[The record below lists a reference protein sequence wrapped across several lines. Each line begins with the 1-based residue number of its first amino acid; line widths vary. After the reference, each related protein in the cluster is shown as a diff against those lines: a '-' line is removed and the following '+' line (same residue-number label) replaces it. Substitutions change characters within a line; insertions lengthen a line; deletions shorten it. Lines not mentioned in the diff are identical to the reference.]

1 MEKKTGPLEGLNP
14 RQEEA
19 VKHFT
24 GPLLILA
31 GAGTGKTRVIT
42 HRIAYLIEAL
52 GVVPTQ
58 ILALTFTNKAAEEM
72 RERAA
77 SLIGERAGGAM
88 LSTFHS
94 FCNYI
99 LRRNIHRLGGYDGGF
114 SIYDETDA
122 RSCIKKI
129 LTAMELPVSGDFSP
143 ARIAGVISRAK
154 NFDIDPINCV
164 SMHEP
169 LNDHIT
175 AISMNYEKKL
185 RENNALDFDDLL
197 IKTLVLFRKDKET
210 LTRYKNRFQF
220 ILVDE
225 YQDTNRIQYEILREL
240 VSDDGNIT
248 VVGDLD
254 QAIYS
259 WRGADVGNIIS
270 YEKDF
275 KDVVVVALE
284 QNYRSKQRILDAAN
298 ELIKSNPG
306 IREKHLWSEL
316 GEGDPVRL
324 HIPWDER
331 DEASFIAREIDF
343 LVTEGYRLDDMAVLF
358 RARAQSRVFEDVFMK
373 MGIPY
378 KLINATAF
386 YDRKEIKDIIAY
398 LRVVENP
405 KDIISFDRIA
415 NEPRRGIG
423 KKSLERVEEAA
434 RMFGS
439 LFGILDN
446 EKSLPKGFPPKALP
460 LIKTL
465 KSLHESRGSMK
476 ITELVKRTSK
486 DTGFYAALEKAEKEE
501 GINRAE
507 NIDEFINIAAEY
519 ERMTSQPALEGFL
532 SHVSL
537 VADVD
542 LEDFGE
548 GNVRLMTLHSAKGL
562 EFPIVFL
569 AGVEE
574 GILPHRT
581 SVEERNGEFE
591 ERRLCYVGMTRARE
605 QLYMTACRQRLRF
618 GRVENNDISRFIEEI
633 GRGHFEVLKS
643 ARGGPAKGES
653 FFEDADDRAYNRIES
668 KFTVESVELPD
679 LDSDMDSGPGYRRRG
694 GRGFRPGD
702 RIEHETLG
710 YGTIVQC
717 KDDEIAVSFP
727 NRPVWWLSLDSAPI
741 RKA

>member
-1 MEKKTGPLEGLNP
+1 MEKSAGPLEGLNP

-42 HRIAYLIEAL
+42 HRIAYLIEGL

-58 ILALTFTNKAAEEM
+58 ILALTFTNKAAQEM
-72 RERAA
+72 RERTV
-77 SLIGERAGGAM
+77 SLIGERAHGV
-88 LSTFHS
+88 LLNTFHS

-99 LRRNIHRLGGYDGGF
+99 LRRNIQYLGSGYDGGF

-143 ARIAGVISRAK
+143 ARIAGIISRSK
-154 NFDIDPINCV
+154 NFDTDPINCV

-175 AISMNYEKKL
+175 TIAMNYEKKL
-185 RENNALDFDDLL
+185 RANNALDFDDLL
-197 IKTLVLFRKDKET
+197 IKTLVLFRKDKNVAK
-210 LTRYKNRFQF
+210 RYRDRFQF

-240 VSDDGNIT
+240 VPDDGNLT

-259 WRGADVGNIIS
+259 WRGADVGNILS
-270 YEKDF
+270 FEKDF
-275 KDVVVVALE
+275 TNVNVVALE
-284 QNYRSKQRILDAAN
+284 QNYRSKQNILDAAN
-298 ELIKSNPG
+298 SLIKSNPG
-306 IREKHLWSEL
+306 MREKHLWSQL

-324 HIPWDER
+324 HTPWDER
-331 DEASFIAREIDF
+331 DEASFIAREIDY
-343 LVTEGYRLDDMAVLF
+343 LVSEGLRLDDIAVLF
-358 RARAQSRVFEDVFMK
+358 RARAQSRVFEDVFIK
-373 MGIPY
+373 MGVPY

-386 YDRKEIKDIIAY
+386 YERKEIKDITAY

-405 KDIISFDRIA
+405 KDMISFDRIA

-434 RMFGS
+434 REFGS
-439 LFGILDN
+439 LFAVLDH

-460 LIKTL
+460 LIKIL
-465 KSLHESRGSMK
+465 KKLHESHGQMTV
-476 ITELVKRTSK
+476 TELVKRTSK
-486 DTGFYAALEKAEKEE
+486 DTGYYEAMQKSEKEE

-507 NIDEFINIAAEY
+507 NLDEFVNIAVEY
-519 ERMTSQPALEGFL
+519 ERNTAKPTLEGFL

-537 VADVD
+537 SSAVDV
-542 LEDFGE
+542 EDFGE
-548 GNVRLMTLHSAKGL
+548 GYVRLMTLHSAKGL
-562 EFPIVFL
+562 EFPVVFL

-574 GILPHRT
+574 GILPHKT
-581 SVEERNGEFE
+581 SLEEQNGEFE

-605 QLYMTACRQRLRF
+605 NLYMTACRQRLRF
-618 GRVENNDISRFIEEI
+618 GRVENNDVSRFIKEI
-633 GRGHFEVLKS
+633 GQEHFEILKGS
-643 ARGGPAKGES
+643 RGGPVKGES
-653 FFEDADDRAYNRIES
+653 FFEDDVDRIES
-668 KFTVESVELPD
+668 KFTVDRAELPD
-679 LDSDMDSGPGYRRRG
+679 LDSDSDFGYKRRG
-694 GRGFRPGD
+694 GRGFKKGE

-710 YGTIVQC
+710 YGTIVDA
-717 KDDEIAVSFP
+717 KGDEIAVSFP
-727 NRPVWWLSLDSAPI
+727 GRPVWWLSIDSAPI
-741 RKA
+741 RKI